1 LLDRDGVSSGYFIGL
16 KPNPARRNRIGLEFL
31 IWRSVGVFDRLE
43 NMDSCCETKAEEI
56 SALRAKH
63 KTVLIVVLVINA
75 ALFVV
80 EAAAG
85 LLAHS
90 TALLAD
96 SLDMLGDSLVYGFG
110 LYVLWR
116 SAAWKAKAAVLKGV
130 IMAVFGAGVLLEV
143 IYKTI
148 SDIVPSAETMGI
160 IGALVLLGNGI
171 CFLLLFRHRSDDLN
185 MRSTWLCSRN
195 DIIAN
200 LSVLVAAIGV
210 KAFNTNWPDIVV
222 GAAIAALFLRSAFT
236 VLRESFLELRILRAQ
251 STTAA

>member
-1 LLDRDGVSSGYFIGL
+1 
-16 KPNPARRNRIGLEFL
+16 
-31 IWRSVGVFDRLE
+31 
-43 NMDSCCETKAEEI
+43 MDACCEQKAEEI
-56 SALRAKH
+56 KTLRGEHRK
-63 KTVLIVVLVINA
+63 VLIVVLVINA
-75 ALFVV
+75 VLFVV

-96 SLDMLGDSLVYGFG
+96 SLDMLGDSLVYAFS

-116 SAAWKAKAAVLKGV
+116 SAEWRAMVAVLKGIV
-130 IMAVFGAGVLLEV
+130 MAAFGIGVLAEAV
-143 IYKTI
+143 YKLTAAV
-148 SDIVPSAETMGI
+148 VPVAETMGI
-160 IGALVLLGNGI
+160 IGLLVLLGNGI

-210 KAFNTNWPDIVV
+210 KVFDAGWPDIVV
-222 GAAIAALFLRSAFT
+222 GAAIAALFLRSAFS
-236 VLRESFLELRILRAQ
+236 VLRESFFELRVLRSQ

>member
-1 LLDRDGVSSGYFIGL
+1 
-16 KPNPARRNRIGLEFL
+16 
-31 IWRSVGVFDRLE
+31 
-43 NMDSCCETKAEEI
+43 MDDCCDAKAQE
-56 SALRAKH
+56 L
-63 KTVLIVVLVINA
+63 TVLRGKHRKVLIAVLIINA
-75 ALFVV
+75 VLFVV

-85 LLAHS
+85 LLANS

-96 SLDMLGDSLVYGFG
+96 SLDMLGDSLVYGFS

-116 SAAWKAKAAVLKGV
+116 SAWKAKAALLKGT

-143 IYKTI
+143 FYK
-148 SDIVPSAETMGI
+148 IVSGIIPSAETMGI

-171 CFLLLFRHRSDDLN
+171 CFLMLYRHRTDDLN

-200 LSVLVAAIGV
+200 LSVLVAAAGV
-210 KAFNTNWPDIVV
+210 KVFTASWPDILV

-236 VLRESFLELRILRAQ
+236 VLRESLSELRLLR
-251 STTAA
+251 SPFTNTAL